1 MRQRCIRGY
10 ELVHKIPFLA
20 DAAEIVYSH
29 HERYDGAGYRRGL
42 PSRQIPLGARIVSV
56 ANTLDSITSE
66 LCYRPARSYR
76 PARTF
81 QAAREEICMGAG
93 RQFDPEIVK
102 VFLSLPDNVW
112 SDLTKEI
119 QSEASMRMQS
129 PLATM
134 QQGVRILICSLS

>member
-1 MRQRCIRGY
+1 MRQHCIRRY
-10 ELVHKIPFLA
+10 VPVHKIPFLA
-20 DAAEIVYSH
+20 EAAEIVYSH
-29 HERYDGAGYRRGL
+29 HERYDGAGYSRGL

-66 LCYRPARSYR
+66 LCYRPAR
-76 PARTF
+76 TF
-81 QAAREEICMGAG
+81 QAAREGICIGAG
-93 RQFDPEIVK
+93 RRFDPEIVK

-129 PLATM
+129 PLPT
-134 QQGVRILICSLS
+134 V

>member
-1 MRQRCIRGY
+1 MRQHCIRGY

-20 DAAEIVYSH
+20 DPAEIVYSH
-29 HERYDGAGYRRGL
+29 HEQYDGAGYPRGL

-66 LCYRPARSYR
+66 LCYRPAR
-76 PARTF
+76 TF
-81 QAAREEICMGAG
+81 QAAREEICRGAG

-129 PLATM
+129 PRPTM
-134 QQGVRILICSLS
+134 